1 MAPDTAYLDQ
11 ITKFLTDVRTRAADG
26 ISISDLTQDVLGGM
40 RLAMQLLDAVNGM
53 TGEEK
58 KAETL
63 KLVAYLFDTYSDAC
77 VPLLARPIWWLAKPA
92 VRSLVM
98 SIASGAIET
107 MLPLV
112 RSVKC

>member
-11 ITKFLTDVRTRAADG
+11 ISKFINDVRTRASDG
-26 ISISDLTQDVLGGM
+26 ISISDLTQDVMGGM
-40 RLAMQLLDAVNGM
+40 RLAIQLLDAVSAM

-58 KAETL
+58 KNEVL

-77 VPLLARPIWWLAKPA
+77 VPLLARPIWWITKPA
-92 VRSLVM
+92 VRALIL
-98 SIASGAIET
+98 SIASGAVES

-112 RSVKC
+112 RSVTC